1 MEEIPT
7 WPVVIVD
14 PARVET
20 LNRLVV
26 MVEATR
32 VEAVRVEPEKVD
44 RFRMA
49 LPETVLPIS
58 ELPVILETDKD

>member
-1 MEEIPT
+1 MDETPI

-20 LNRLVV
+20 PNRLVV
-26 MVEATR
+26 TVEPTR